1 MEYRVLVNNEELTDY
16 TIIPLTEQTTLDE
29 SLDQGYIKLSYTD
42 KNEAY
47 RPFTSVDITVT
58 DEFSHERELNYFI
71 ASDNKTEIIAN
82 GKYNHELLLIE
93 QSKWLERF
101 LTGTKTVTNPLIH
114 DYMSTTKT
122 ITFEHNYA
130 RPNGS
135 IDQFIGYYEDNSG
148 LEAPQLSGYELTL
161 PTLQEWFDTN
171 IKDNF
176 AVNWTAL
183 ESGELTIKNADT
195 GTTITTITNKN
206 QSFTMTLED
215 EITLEVSY
223 WLYVSRSSGLQTT
236 YFKDIFTFST
246 IDQLAPKPNK
256 TITDAVNDLLA
267 TIETIRE
274 SETPRLTFNSEQATK
289 YAQIDAPEFTLTGTL
304 WEALKQIG
312 SYIHAIPRLK
322 GNVIY
327 FDELGGNDKVS
338 QDLSDYVS
346 NTERF
351 DIEQYATA
359 IDSTIQNVVTRDD
372 ITEGVIT
379 DPVASEYRTPR
390 TETGKVVIDQ
400 ENMFI
405 QTKYPIEQIVKV
417 EVGYLSDGSVVGDI
431 TPYVYEATEY
441 ETLSSYQDTYPYAKA
456 YAIRYTN
463 GQKNITELNF
473 KRANPVHPVFSRP
486 AILNIISRV
495 TGKQYS
501 VFSSEN
507 LLKLQFRVTYIP
519 ISTERVKQKKQYIED
534 LGFDSVLPYNQS
546 AQKIS
551 STAYGEAMKG
561 AIARM
566 GNPEITKMY
575 IFNDLTK
582 IPKVGQLFDDE
593 YYISVVKCEYYKDFV
608 KCQIGLSKN
617 FNKLNE
623 YVGIK
628 SEIRFYEISEKQAVD
643 RQIIY
648 EDYCVVG
655 DLAETDKK
663 FLITKDGILKLTRS
677 FSGSDWYDPS
687 VNAVIAQ
694 GDDNE
699 PVILP
704 VISYGLGNSMVF
716 TFKYDDN
723 YSAGEFVTRPDSVV
737 QTQLRYTDLYGEID
751 TLELNYG
758 ALSNRSDVSGYND
771 SVTKGDALP
780 KTTEIGDFTS
790 YISTNGDGLVVKK
803 DNREVLS
810 ITYQVHFVANRKSI
824 ILGEKLTKYLSL
836 VRAEKQL
843 SSPAVSM
850 YILPR
855 EISKYDKK
863 IDLTNATEIPNWFLA
878 KLPAD
883 FEEYLQNPMTYDD
896 FIGFSI
902 TNIQPYDVEASG
914 KSWVLVDIN
923 NELIIGENVEITEGE
938 AIEMPNF
945 VFTRKIQ

>member
-101 LTGTKTVTNPLIH
+101 LTGTKTVTNPLMH
-114 DYMSTTKT
+114 DYTKT
-122 ITFEHNYA
+122 RKLTTYDRYMALQSTNTQYVETKTNNSELYSPEETTFNMTLPSIA
-130 RPNGS
+130 DWRNQNGRK
-135 IDQFIGYYEDNSG
+135 
-148 LEAPQLSGYELTL
+148 QLSLSQGT
-161 PTLQEWFDTN
+161 
-171 IKDNF
+171 
-176 AVNWTAL
+176 
-183 ESGELTIKNADT
+183 LTIKNLVNNTVIQTINSTSQSYTA
-195 GTTITTITNKN
+195 TITEPV
-206 QSFTMTLED
+206 QLQ
-215 EITLEVSY
+215 VSY
-223 WLYVSRSSGLQTT
+223 RYQESSAGAYVW
-236 YFKDIFTFST
+236 YEDIFVINVINQFGEN
-246 IDQLAPKPNK
+246 PNK

-274 SETPRLTFNSEQATK
+274 SETPRFTFNSEQATK
-289 YAQIDAPEFTLTGTL
+289 YAEIDAPEFTLTGTL

-405 QTKYPIEQIVKV
+405 QTKYPIEQIIKV

-441 ETLSSYQDTYPYAKA
+441 ETLSSYQDIYPYAKA
-456 YAIRYTN
+456 YAIKYTN

-473 KRANPVHPVFSRP
+473 KRANAVSQIFSKP
-486 AILNIISRV
+486 AILNIIARV
-495 TGKQYS
+495 MNKSYS
-501 VFSSEN
+501 IIEQLFGGEN
-507 LLKLQFRVTYIP
+507 MLKLQFRVTYIP

-534 LGFDSVLPYNQS
+534 LDFDSVLPYNQS

-582 IPKVGQLFDDE
+582 IPKVGQLYDDE

-648 EDYCVVG
+648 EDYCIVG
-655 DLAETDKK
+655 DLADTDKK
-663 FLITKDGILKLTRS
+663 FLITSDGILKLTRS
-677 FSGSDWYDPS
+677 FSASDFYDPS

-699 PVILP
+699 SVILP

-723 YSAGEFVTRPDSVV
+723 YSAGEFVTRPGSVV
-737 QTQLRYTDLYGEID
+737 QTQLRYTNVYGEID

-790 YISTNGDGLVVKK
+790 YINTNGDGLVVKK

-824 ILGEKLTKYLSL
+824 ILGEKLTKNLSL
-836 VRAEKQL
+836 VRTEKQL
-843 SSPAVSM
+843 SSPPAKM

-855 EISKYDKK
+855 EISRYDKK
-863 IDLTNATEIPNWFLA
+863 IDLTNATEISNWYLQEI
-878 KLPAD
+878 PAD
-883 FEEYLQNPMTYDD
+883 IEEYTQDPINYDD
-896 FIGFSI
+896 FIGFAFWVDAE
-902 TNIQPYDVEASG
+902 DVGANG
-914 KSWVLVDIN
+914 KSWVFVDRN
-923 NELIIGENVEITEGE
+923 NELIIGENVEITAGE
-938 AIEMPNF
+938 QIDMPNF
-945 VFTRKIQ
+945 TFTRKLQN